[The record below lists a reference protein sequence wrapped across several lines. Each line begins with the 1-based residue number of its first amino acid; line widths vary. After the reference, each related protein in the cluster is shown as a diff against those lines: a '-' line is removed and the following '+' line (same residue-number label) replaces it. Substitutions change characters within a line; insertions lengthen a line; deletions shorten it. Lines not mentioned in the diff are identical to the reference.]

1 MAGKLL
7 SFTHTQYIILPMYL
21 GDYMQESVH
30 GKVHVT
36 STYGHNYAKDAITL
50 VSKNT
55 IITEHVK
62 RIPSVLP

>member
-1 MAGKLL
+1 
-7 SFTHTQYIILPMYL
+7 MYL
-21 GDYMQESVH
+21 DDYVQESVH

-50 VSKNT
+50 FSKNT

-62 RIPSVLP
+62 RIPSILL